1 MTWRSS
7 RPDELQ
13 SRIASSRGWLGNR
26 AADVVGWRVMLH
38 KTLRRLGCFAAVLC
52 LTSAAWAGFTLEQ
65 VMSYSFPDHLV
76 SAAKSNRI
84 AWVFNQRGVRNIW
97 VADAPEFTARAITH
111 YSADDGQDIPALALA
126 PDGAT
131 AVYVRGT
138 ELFEDNAEVTNP
150 TSNVKGAKH
159 QVWAADVAGGE
170 PRLLGEITCAGEECE
185 ELQISPDGKWVAWA
199 GKKEVWIAPVTGGEP
214 ARRLA
219 EVRGA
224 NVSPR
229 WSPDSRKV
237 AFASQRGDHSFIG
250 IYDFGR
256 DSIVYLAPSVDR
268 DSAPRWSPDGRLVA
282 FVRQPGRER
291 GLPVIPDRPHPWAIW
306 VADPNTGAGHEVW
319 HSGPGMNDSF
329 PENTED
335 VAFHFAGGSRIVFAS
350 EQDGWNHLYSISA
363 AGGVPVRLTTGQ
375 FEVEDVRLSA
385 DKRSLLY
392 SSNQDD
398 IDRRHVWRVPVD
410 GGTPQALTHGET
422 MEWQPVET
430 GDGQY
435 VLCLGSTATTP
446 AMPYLVTKDGR
457 QMLAKEALPADYP
470 SAQLVAPKQ
479 VIFRSAD
486 GMQIHGQLFV
496 PRGRTR
502 PGPAL
507 VWMHGGPIRQMMLGF
522 HYMGYYHNAYAEN
535 QYLTSLGYVVL
546 SVNYRMGIMYGRA
559 FREAPHCGWKGAAEY
574 QDIVAAARYLQSLP
588 VVDQH
593 RIGLWGGSYGGL
605 LTAMGLARNSDIF
618 AAGVDFAGVHD
629 WSAFLAEWTG
639 SKDAPDM
646 QQAKKLAWESSP
658 DASVQ
663 HWQSP
668 VLLIQ
673 GDDDPAVP
681 FSQTVDLAQRLRA
694 NHVRFEQLVFPDE
707 AHDMLLWRNWVAG
720 YKATAEFFNRM
731 LKPEVAARQ

>member
-1 MTWRSS
+1 
-7 RPDELQ
+7 
-13 SRIASSRGWLGNR
+13 
-26 AADVVGWRVMLH
+26 MLH
-38 KTLRRLGCFAAVLC
+38 KSLRVLC
-52 LTSAAWAGFTLEQ
+52 LAAVSCLASAAWAGFTLEQ

-76 SAAKSNRI
+76 AAAKSDRV

-97 VADAPEFTARAITH
+97 VAEAPDFSARAITR
-111 YSADDGQDIPALALA
+111 YTADDGQDIPALALT

-150 TSNVKGAKH
+150 TSSVKGAKH
-159 QVWAADVAGGE
+159 QVWAMDVAGGE
-170 PRLLGEITCAGEECE
+170 PRLLGDINCTGEDCE
-185 ELQISPDGKWVAWA
+185 DLQISPDGKWVAWS
-199 GKKEVWIAPVTGGEP
+199 GKKEVWIAPVAGGKP
-214 ARRLA
+214 ARQLA
-219 EVRGA
+219 EVRGE

-229 WSPDSRKV
+229 WSPDSRRV
-237 AFASQRGDHSFIG
+237 AFASQRGDHGFIG

-256 DSIVYLAPSVDR
+256 DSVVYLAPSVDR
-268 DSAPRWSPDGRLVA
+268 DSAPRWSPDGKLVA

-291 GLPVIPDRPHPWAIW
+291 GLPVIPERPHPWAIW
-306 VADPNTGAGHEVW
+306 VGDPNTGAGHEVW
-319 HSGPGMNDSF
+319 HSGAAMNDSF

-335 VAFHFAGGSRIVFAS
+335 VSFHFAAGERVVFAS

-363 AGGVPVRLTTGQ
+363 AGGAPTLLTPGQ

-385 DKRSLLY
+385 DKRSVLY
-392 SSNQDD
+392 SSNQND
-398 IDRRHVWRVPVD
+398 IDRRHLWRVPVD
-410 GGTPQALTHGET
+410 GGAPQAVTRGQS

-430 GDGQY
+430 GDGRY

-446 AMPYLVTKDGR
+446 AMPYLVTNDGR
-457 QMLAKEALPADYP
+457 EMLAKQALPEDFP
-470 SAQLVAPKQ
+470 SAQLVTPKQ
-479 VIFRSAD
+479 VIFSSAD
-486 GMQIHGQLFV
+486 GLQIHGQLFV

-559 FREAPHCGWKGAAEY
+559 FREAPHCGWRGAAEY
-574 QDIVAAARYLQSLP
+574 QDIVAAGQYLQKLP
-588 VVDQH
+588 IVDPH

-646 QQAKKLAWESSP
+646 QEAKRLAWESSP

-731 LKPEVAARQ
+731 LKPEAAAGQ

>member
-1 MTWRSS
+1 M
-7 RPDELQ
+7 Q
-13 SRIASSRGWLGNR
+13 VGKIGANG
-26 AADVVGWRVMLH
+26 VGWRVMLH
-38 KTLRRLGCFAAVLC
+38 KSLRSIACLIAVVC
-52 LTSAAWAGFTLEQ
+52 LASAAWAGFTLEQ

-76 SAAKSNRI
+76 AAAKSNRV

-97 VADAPEFTARAITH
+97 VADAPGFSPHAITH
-111 YSADDGQDIPALALA
+111 YTADDGQDIPALALT
-126 PDGAT
+126 PDGAI

-138 ELFEDNAEVTNP
+138 ELFEDNADVTNP
-150 TSNVKGAKH
+150 TSNVRGAKH
-159 QVWAADVAGGE
+159 QVWAVDVAGGE
-170 PRLLGEITCAGEECE
+170 PRLLGDISCAGEDCE
-185 ELQISPDGKWVAWA
+185 DLQVSPDGKSVAWA
-199 GKKEVWIAPVTGGEP
+199 GKKEVWIAPVAGGK
-214 ARRLA
+214 AAQQLA
-219 EVRGA
+219 QVRGE
-224 NVSPR
+224 NVDPR
-229 WSPDSRKV
+229 WSPDGKRI

-268 DSAPRWSPDGRLVA
+268 DSLPRWSPDGKWVA

-291 GLPVIPDRPHPWAIW
+291 GLPVIPDRAHPWAIW
-306 VADPNTGAGHEVW
+306 VGDPDSGVGHEVW
-319 HSGPGMNDSF
+319 HSASGLNDSF
-329 PENTED
+329 PEYTED
-335 VAFHFAGGSRIVFAS
+335 VSFNFAAGNRIVFGS

-363 AGGVPVRLTTGQ
+363 AGGTPTLLTPGQ
-375 FEVEDVRLSA
+375 FDVEDVTLSG
-385 DKRSLLY
+385 DGNNILY

-398 IDRRHVWRVPVD
+398 IDRRHLWRVAVG
-410 GGTPQALTHGET
+410 GGTPAALTRGET
-422 MEWQPVET
+422 MEWKPVET
-430 GDGQY
+430 GDGRY

-446 AMPYLVTKDGR
+446 AMPYLVTRSGR
-457 QMLAKEALPADYP
+457 QMLAKEALPADFP
-470 SAQLVAPKQ
+470 SAQLVTPKQ
-479 VIFRSAD
+479 VIFASAD
-486 GMQIHGQLFV
+486 GLQIHGQLFV
-496 PRGRTR
+496 PRGRSR

-535 QYLTSLGYVVL
+535 QYLASLGYVVL

-574 QDIVAAARYLQSLP
+574 QDIVAAAHYLQGLP
-588 VVDQH
+588 IVDRH

-646 QQAKKLAWESSP
+646 EQAKKLAWESSP
-658 DASVQ
+658 DSSVP

-731 LKPEVAARQ
+731 LKPR